1 MFGSRSL
8 EVVIGIIFIFLL
20 VSIICSAVREVIES
34 LLKSRAAY
42 LEYGIRE
49 LLHDRDALGLA
60 RNLYE
65 HPLIW
70 GLYGGGYTPGK
81 VGAHPPLLAK
91 GGNLPSY
98 IPTRNF
104 ALALMDIAARGAVT
118 DAVSGDPESPV
129 VSVESIR
136 RNVQNLGNVAVQ
148 RVLLSAI
155 DASQDDLDRTRLAL
169 EAWYDSAMDRVS
181 GWYKRSTSWVIFW
194 IGLAVAIA
202 LNVNTITVA
211 DYLYRN
217 DAARAAL
224 VARAQTAV
232 TDTGYLHRS
241 YAEAK
246 AGLDSAGLPVGWDR
260 GWGAPRP
267 ASEHSRFQPW
277 NDLFAPIFG
286 VLFTALAATMGA
298 PFWFDLLNKI
308 TVVRSTVK
316 PHEKSPEEPSEDGAS
331 NERSPAGTSTIP
343 STVSAARPVA
353 SSTASSSA
361 ATGLTLANRQ
371 TPRDAE
377 SGLDGCDVEMS
388 GATVVTTRDE
398 DLPEAEGGV
407 S

>member
-8 EVVIGIIFIFLL
+8 EVAIGIIFVFLL
-20 VSIICSAVREVIES
+20 VSIICSAAREALEA

-60 RNLYE
+60 RSLYE

-81 VGAHPPLLAK
+81 VGIQPPLLAR

-104 ALALMDIAARGAVT
+104 ALALMDIAARGSVT
-118 DAVSGDPESPV
+118 DAVSGDPDSPV
-129 VSVESIR
+129 VSVESMR
-136 RNVQNLGNVAVQ
+136 RNLLNLRNVAVQ
-148 RVLLSAI
+148 RVLLTAI
-155 DASQDDLDRTRLAL
+155 DASQGDLDKTRQAI

-194 IGLAVAIA
+194 IALVVAVA

-217 DAARAAL
+217 DDARQAL
-224 VARAQTAV
+224 VARAQSAV

-241 YAEAK
+241 YTEAK
-246 AGLDSAGLPVGWDR
+246 AALDSAGLPVGWER
-260 GWGAPRP
+260 GWGTPRP
-267 ASEHSRFQPW
+267 SSTHAGFQPW
-277 NDLFAPIFG
+277 NDLFAPVFG
-286 VLFTALAATMGA
+286 LLFTALAATMGG
-298 PFWFDLLNKI
+298 PFWFDLLIKV

-316 PHEKSPEEPSEDGAS
+316 PHEKSPEEPSEDGVS
-331 NERSPAGTSTIP
+331 EKPAPDATSTSRAI
-343 STVSAARPVA
+343 VSGTARTTIDA
-353 SSTASSSA
+353 GAQR
-361 ATGLTLANRQ
+361 GTLATRQ

-377 SGLDGCDVEMS
+377 SGLDGCDVGMS
-388 GATVVTTRDE
+388 AATAVTTLDE
-398 DLPEAEGGV
+398 DLPAAQGGV